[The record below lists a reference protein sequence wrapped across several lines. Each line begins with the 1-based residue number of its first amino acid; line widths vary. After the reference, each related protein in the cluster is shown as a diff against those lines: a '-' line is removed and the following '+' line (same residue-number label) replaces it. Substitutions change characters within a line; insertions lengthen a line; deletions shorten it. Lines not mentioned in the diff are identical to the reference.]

1 MDSTLRMIEEENFI
15 VFEEKGYKDIDRE
28 KFMSVFQ
35 KMAEDGIIRSRYD
48 DEIWITFSGIKKRS
62 LDFRF
67 NETEYMTHFKKRTN
81 VPVSRFGDMLRCFA
95 LYLAGTDIM
104 TTISEKLGIVIEFAC
119 RIGDKKYSI
128 TEEQAFAIKEFL
140 ACIGAREE

>member
-1 MDSTLRMIEEENFI
+1 MDKDIIFY
-15 VFEEKGYKDIDRE
+15 EEKGYKDIDRE

-35 KMAEDGIIRSRYD
+35 KMTEDGIIKSRFD
-48 DEIWITFSGIKKRS
+48 DETWVTFSGVRKCT

-67 NETEYMTHFKKRTN
+67 NETKYMTHFKKRAN

-95 LYLAGTDIM
+95 LYLAGTYTM
-104 TTISEKLGIVIEFAC
+104 LTISERLTLVIEFTS
-119 RIGDKKYSI
+119 RIGDRKYSI

-140 ACIGAREE
+140 AFIGAREG